1 MKRLLAYLLVLT
13 SFLMLA
19 GCAGMQGATTT
30 SPVLDRIVM
39 NNELVVGTAASMPPL
54 NMTTKD
60 GEVIG
65 MEMDLARAMADS
77 MGVKLSIKVMQFHEL
92 LPALEAGRIDMI
104 LSGMTITPRRNMKVA
119 FVGPYFKSGKAILT
133 KLPKM
138 AEAQTPEDLH
148 DPRKSIVTLRGST
161 SEQFV
166 KDNMPKV
173 NLVTANSYD
182 EAIDMVIN
190 NKVDALFADYTICVL
205 AIFRYPEAGLLTVV
219 SPLTYEPLGIALPGN
234 DPLFVNWAGN
244 YLRTLKESGALEDL
258 TWKWFENGDW
268 MSKLP

>member
-1 MKRLLAYLLVLT
+1 MKKLLGYVVVLT
-13 SFLMLA
+13 SFLMLTA
-19 GCAGMQGATTT
+19 CAGMQGAATT

-39 NNELVVGTAASMPPL
+39 NGELVVGTAASMPPL

-60 GEVIG
+60 GEIIG
-65 MEMDLARAMADS
+65 MEIDLARAMADS
-77 MGVKLSIKVMQFHEL
+77 MGVKLNIKVMQFHEL

-104 LSGMTITPRRNMKVA
+104 LSGMTMTPRRNMKVA

-138 AEAQTPEDLH
+138 AEAQTPQDIS
-148 DPRKSIVTLRGST
+148 DPRKSIVTLQGST

-166 KDNMPKV
+166 KDNLPEVK
-173 NLVTANSYD
+173 LVTANSYD

-190 NKVDALFADYTICVL
+190 NKVDALFADYTICVV

-219 SPLTYEPLGIALPGN
+219 TPLTYEPLGIALPAN
-234 DPLFVNWAGN
+234 DPLFVNWTGN
-244 YLRTLKESGALEDL
+244 YLKTLKESGALEEL
-258 TWKWFENGDW
+258 TLEWFENGEW
-268 MSKLP
+268 MNRLP